1 MTLAVEAGEL
11 TVALSAGS
19 ARIGTTPVPLLNG
32 GPQTLLPDRTIV
44 LGPGDWLALATGAAV
59 TACNNGEQPAVAQL
73 WRVVPVA
80 PPVFIKLG
88 AGSSG
93 RVGDSPIG
101 SSPVTTAPGQ
111 VAGPNRSTS
120 SELR

>member
-11 TVALSAGS
+11 AVALSAGS
-19 ARIGTTPVPLLNG
+19 ARIGTAPVPLLIG
-32 GPQTLLPDRTIV
+32 GPQTLLPERTIV

-59 TACNNGEQPAVAQL
+59 AACNNGEQPAVAQV
-73 WRVVPVA
+73 WREVPVA
-80 PPVFIKLG
+80 PPVFIRLG

-93 RVGDSPIG
+93 RVGDPPIG
-101 SSPVTTAPGQ
+101 SPSATTDSRQ